1 MHHLSNL
8 GPRLRPAESLYLP
21 SVCIQPFYDVAR
33 PNCAKTRFI
42 RFPIEVSRTLMNNLE
57 DNFKILDTFIERNFA
72 FKQYSIP
79 LFEPHDEYKMIN

>member
-42 RFPIEVSRTLMNNLE
+42 RFPTAVSRTLMNNLE
-57 DNFKILDTFIERNFA
+57 DNILKSFIERNFA